1 MLDLDVYLRFLFVLI
16 FVLALIAMLAWVAR
30 RFGLMGKLTP
40 TTGRS
45 RRLSIVEVM
54 ALDARHKLVLLRRDQ
69 IEHLVLMGPGDNL
82 VVEGQIPAAQ
92 DEPGPVPMREA
103 TS

>member
-1 MLDLDVYLRFLFVLI
+1 MLDLEVYLRFVFVLI
-16 FVLALIAMLAWVAR
+16 FVLALIAALAWVAR

-45 RRLSIVEVM
+45 RRLSIIEVM

-82 VVEGQIPAAQ
+82 LVEGQIPVAQ
-92 DEPGPVPMREA
+92 DDPGPTSKWEA